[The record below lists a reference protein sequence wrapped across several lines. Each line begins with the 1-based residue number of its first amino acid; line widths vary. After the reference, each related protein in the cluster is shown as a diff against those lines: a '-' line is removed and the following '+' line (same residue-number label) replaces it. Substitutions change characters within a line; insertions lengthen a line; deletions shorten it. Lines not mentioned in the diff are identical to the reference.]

1 MLMLMMMMLM
11 MMMLMLMLK
20 MMMLR
25 MMTRM
30 MMMMMLMMLM
40 LMLMLMMMMLLLL
53 MMMMMLMLLLM
64 MMMIMMI
71 MMIMMMMMMLRP
83 CTFWACWPAV
93 GRQPLKS
100 GQGPPGRVLAVRQFS
115 PLRRRE
121 GPRPLPATNP
131 AAKNPRVLR
140 CFVLVAFF
148 LLFRRLWLQMG
159 QHGPT

>member
-1 MLMLMMMMLM
+1 MSRVHSTVARGPSSFPLF
-11 MMMLMLMLK
+11 
-20 MMMLR
+20 
-25 MMTRM
+25 
-30 MMMMMLMMLM
+30 
-40 LMLMLMMMMLLLL
+40 
-53 MMMMMLMLLLM
+53 
-64 MMMIMMI
+64 
-71 MMIMMMMMMLRP
+71 P
-83 CTFWACWPAV
+83 GSAA
-93 GRQPLKS
+93 GAAALKS

-159 QHGPT
+159 QHGLQDGRTANIAPRWGNMAPKMGQHSPKMGQHSSKMGPHNLKPGQHSPQDGPT